1 MRSLSEF
8 YRLAEREQVT
18 VDLFWL
24 TRRESMSLLDADGR
38 CHIAIDPRRLRSER
52 DERTKLV
59 HELGHCL
66 TGSFYSRGT
75 DYDGRLRQENRAD
88 KWAIAQT
95 VPETALDEAVAAGH
109 TELWDLADFFDVGAE
124 LMRKAVC
131 WYTYGNLAAELYF

>member
-18 VDLFWL
+18 VDLFRL

-66 TGSFYSRGT
+66 TGSFYSRDT

-88 KWAIAQT
+88 KWAIARRFRSRPWT
-95 VPETALDEAVAAGH
+95 RPSPPATRSCGTWPISSTSA
-109 TELWDLADFFDVGAE
+109 
-124 LMRKAVC
+124 RS
-131 WYTYGNLAAELYF
+131 